1 MIIIPYDNDRCFGI
15 TAQYNPSGDAMT
27 GVNWESERAVG
38 NGGLPQENPLVRYT
52 ITRTGFLRKNLR
64 QNLIKLRTAN
74 GSHMINSAKY
84 MR

>member
-27 GVNWESERAVG
+27 GVKWESERAVG

-52 ITRTGFLRKNLR
+52 ITRIGFLRKNLR
-64 QNLIKLRTAN
+64 QSLIKLRTAN
-74 GSHMINSAKY
+74 GSHMINSANI
-84 MR
+84 